1 MELNK
6 EIKLPF
12 GLYDVAELG
21 RDQRI
26 LYFKEEEKII
36 IKSSGKLAALDNETK
51 YDGKAEVLT
60 ASQAARRHPEVFT
73 NSSRQQYKGDVR
85 TIMLRVPSDMYV
97 FCCRQGNITN
107 YLRSLIEKEMKK
119 VL

>member
-6 EIKLPF
+6 VIKLPS
-12 GLYDVAELG
+12 GLLDVSKIG

-26 LYFKEEEKII
+26 LYFKEEKTII
-36 IKSSGKLAALDNETK
+36 VKSCGKLAMLDNDTK

-60 ASQAARRHPEVFT
+60 ASQAHRRYPQVFT
-73 NSSRQQYKGDVR
+73 DSTKTQFNGVTR

-97 FCCRQGNITN
+97 FCCKQGNITAF
-107 YLRSLIEKEMKK
+107 LLSLIENEMKK
-119 VL
+119 VI

>member
-6 EIKLPF
+6 VIQLSS
-12 GLYDVAELG
+12 GLFDVSELG

-26 LYFKEEEKII
+26 LYFKEEEEII
-36 IKSSGKLAALDNETK
+36 IKSSSRLAMLDNETK

-60 ASQAARRHPEVFT
+60 ASQAHRRYPQVFT
-73 NSSRQQYKGDVR
+73 NSTKTQFNGEIR

-97 FCCRQGNITN
+97 FCCQQGNITA

-119 VL
+119 VI